1 MSSSGL
7 PSTKKDRNLL
17 ERVQQRTTKMIK
29 VLEHLSYE
37 GRLSNLGVFS
47 LEKRRLRRYLISVYK
62 YLRCGR

>member
-1 MSSSGL
+1 
-7 PSTKKDRNLL
+7 
-17 ERVQQRTTKMIK
+17 MIK